1 MGLVS
6 TSPWLRGVDQFG
18 GGIIACAHLCMQGWA
33 LFFGLLSAL
42 PGGYFYQAVYIVS
55 ALWGG
60 PILQIDGA
68 ALTLRGARVGSPG
81 LACSNL
87 CDEDWLCSWLAS
99 FL

>member
-18 GGIIACAHLCMQGWA
+18 GGIVACAHLLYAGPGWA

-42 PGGYFYQAVYIVS
+42 PGGYP
-55 ALWGG
+55 WGG

-68 ALTLRGARVGSPG
+68 ARTLRGTRVGFPG

-87 CDEDWLCSWLAS
+87 CDGDWLCSWLA
-99 FL
+99 FR